1 MRFPKDEDGQTLE
14 LLYKNGIDF
23 NKKHLR
29 ETKSKMYLAF
39 LRLSRDLRDNF
50 FIVQ

>member
-14 LLYKNGIDF
+14 LLSKNGIDF

-29 ETKSKMYLAF
+29 DTKSKMVHLVF
-39 LRLSRDLRDNF
+39 LRLSRD
-50 FIVQ
+50 